1 MLFRR
6 ALAWLLPNVPWRR
19 MELEKWG
26 PIFML
31 EIEMGRTNRLGIHTY
46 YIHIPDIPSDG
57 PKGPPGFGAVGSPTV
72 PGAEV
77 KKKRNL

>member
-46 YIHIPDIPSDG
+46 YIYPTYPVMVQKKDPQD
-57 PKGPPGFGAVGSPTV
+57 VGHWV
-72 PGAEV
+72 PNG
-77 KKKRNL
+77 LWS

>member
-1 MLFRR
+1 
-6 ALAWLLPNVPWRR
+6 
-19 MELEKWG
+19 
-26 PIFML
+26 ML

-77 KKKRNL
+77 KKRRNL